1 MGKLLLVIFAG
12 AAFCLGPE
20 DSAPLVRFLLS
31 LVSPAAPTQAACAIA
46 AAASKVTAYRKMAAT
61 ATDIDLEAYHRGQ
74 STPPSAQEVRSALR
88 LLRTRRP
95 HGIASRTPSKS
106 KAAPALAWSKP
117 TGGSTSGT
125 PRAAA
130 PHCLLTSACRCD
142 RCSADYE
149 ELRLHPTSADKRP
162 PTSVHTEVVGRTMVA
177 LSEDELTREGP
188 VDPAAMA
195 LRTEVRCRLED
206 QFADLGVEQFAD
218 TVRTPRTPPSLAAA
232 GRAAA
237 GWVTAVAPV
246 APPRP
251 LSQPIGW
258 EEYYDDIASPPGGD
272 DEDDDEGIESLA
284 SLRTQVALAAQRC
297 KEINRLCVTELA
309 QPDGAAETVRV
320 NLALA
325 AAGARGARATNDDDG
340 GGGGDSDSLELAAT
354 VRSLAYPGCGAWA
367 ANPSGADVVDG
378 AGQLG
383 RTIRHTPGT
392 GLPLAGGAAPA
403 QDEVTADSASWRAS
417 ASSSSPPACGQWLAE
432 RILASTS
439 HLQDLEH
446 GGGKGGV
453 SGGISGGASLHQARH
468 QSGRQRGSLHSPETL
483 GPFGPAPSTPQRE
496 PPPPPPAGTNPF
508 QEPTNPFSPPGGGL
522 LLSRFSPPPPSSRV
536 LACFGELGSRGGAA
550 PARDGATTPPPEQ
563 RSGGGGHPR
572 NPFSPSAPLDAPA
585 RNPFSPGAG
594 TRFHHAASAA
604 DAAGGAFA
612 SFAARAAY
620 ASTTDAYT
628 SDDDDHAARAAT
640 SRAERQRLV
649 SVSLSPRRT
658 QAGPAAAEE
667 LPPLPAEKFPPGTPE
682 AEAAAGAAADAIAAR
697 DAAPLSAPGATAPTK
712 PAAAPPATPATPATP
727 AKQAAVDAAKRSAER
742 RAAAA
747 RHRDEVRKYLAVER
761 AASTVVTASF
771 DSRQRRDALL
781 SLTVRALYACACL
794 GCSGTPPLCPNPR
807 TPPSPSPPPSPSSPS
822 PSPSPHPNSYLTP
835 TFTPTRST

>member
-1 MGKLLLVIFAG
+1 
-12 AAFCLGPE
+12 
-20 DSAPLVRFLLS
+20 
-31 LVSPAAPTQAACAIA
+31 
-46 AAASKVTAYRKMAAT
+46 MAAT
-61 ATDIDLEAYHRGQ
+61 ATDFDLELYHRGQ
-74 STPPSAQEVRSALR
+74 STPPSAQQVRSALR
-88 LLRTRRP
+88 LLRTKRP
-95 HGIASRTPSKS
+95 HAVASGTPSKS

-149 ELRLHPTSADKRP
+149 ELRLHPTSADKRL

-309 QPDGAAETVRV
+309 QPDGAAEIVRV
-320 NLALA
+320 NLKLA
-325 AAGARGARATNDDDG
+325 AAGARGAGARGAGARGAGARGAGATDDDDG
-340 GGGGDSDSLELAAT
+340 YDDDGLELAAT
-354 VRSLAYPGCGAWA
+354 VRSLTYPGCGAWA
-367 ANPSGADVVDG
+367 ADPSSADAADG
-378 AGQLG
+378 AAQLG
-383 RTIRHTPGT
+383 MTIRRTPGT
-392 GLPLAGGAAPA
+392 SLPLPGGAAPPSGA
-403 QDEVTADSASWRAS
+403 APAPDEVAAASASWRAG

-439 HLQDLEH
+439 HLHDLQH
-446 GGGKGGV
+446 GDGKG
-453 SGGISGGASLHQARH
+453 SISGGASLHQARH
-468 QSGRQRGSLHSPETL
+468 QSGRQRGSLHLHSPETL

-508 QEPTNPFSPPGGGL
+508 EEPTNPFSPPGGGL
-522 LLSRFSPPPPSSRV
+522 LLSRYSPPRPSSRV
-536 LACFGELGSRGGAA
+536 LACFGELGSQGAAA

-563 RSGGGGHPR
+563 HNGGHSC
-572 NPFSPSAPLDAPA
+572 NPFSPTAPLDAPA

-604 DAAGGAFA
+604 DAAGAAFA

-628 SDDDDHAARAAT
+628 SDDEDHVARANHA
-640 SRAERQRLV
+640 RAERQRLV

-658 QAGPAAAEE
+658 QADPAAAKE
-667 LPPLPAEKFPPGTPE
+667 LPPLPAEKLPPRTPDE
-682 AEAAAGAAADAIAAR
+682 EAAAGAAADAIAAR
-697 DAAPLSAPGATAPTK
+697 DAAPQAAPGATVLTK
-712 PAAAPPATPATPATP
+712 PAATPPATP

-747 RHRDEVRKYLAVER
+747 RHRDEVRKYLVVER
-761 AASTVVTASF
+761 AASTAVTATSVTASF

-781 SLTVRALYACACL
+781 GLTVRA
-794 GCSGTPPLCPNPR
+794 
-807 TPPSPSPPPSPSSPS
+807 
-822 PSPSPHPNSYLTP
+822 
-835 TFTPTRST
+835 